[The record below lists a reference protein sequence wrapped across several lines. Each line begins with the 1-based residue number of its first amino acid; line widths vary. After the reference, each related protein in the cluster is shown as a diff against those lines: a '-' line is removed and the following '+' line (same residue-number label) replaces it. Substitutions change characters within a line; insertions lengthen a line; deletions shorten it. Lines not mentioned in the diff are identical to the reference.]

1 MSADLGLPPKHA
13 ALTRS
18 YSSPDVHPHVQSHV
32 KPRPP
37 PYNHRSSS
45 LPSSPPDSPKAV
57 HEASPVDV
65 FLGGSCN
72 PTTWRRDIAI
82 PLLEAA
88 NITCYNPQV
97 DEWYEELI
105 ELESR
110 AKDTASF
117 VLFVIDNLT
126 RSIVSM
132 NEAAEFMCCGRRVVL
147 VVEDMPLEDVVLE
160 GTTISAHEISDLNAA
175 RACLRHFSRHYPQ
188 TTLCRSVADAVA
200 VIQHHLDANSP
211 SPFSLRSS
219 RLRKRSSVI
228 LSQMKAKNF
237 SLQRSSSSS
246 SIHEFDSAS
255 DDESG
260 DTPPPSKKLVY
271 LGGNITNTH
280 WRATFAI
287 PMLQKAGL
295 PYYSPRGDFQSYSSR
310 SRSHE
315 ELKADKLMKHK
326 AALLLIVI
334 PSNCRSIASMIDT
347 IGLICSGRAVI
358 LVIEPMQ
365 EGMPMED
372 GSLVWGR
379 EFKDLRRARLYLEET
394 AQRHDINIY
403 SSVDNAVQ
411 AIIDK
416 AKKAH

>member
-18 YSSPDVHPHVQSHV
+18 YSSPDVHPHDQSHV

-88 NITCYNPQV
+88 NITCYKPQV

-132 NEAAEFMCCGRRVVL
+132 NDAAEFMCCGRRVVL
-147 VVEDMPLEDVVLE
+147 VVEDMPLENVVLE

-175 RACLRHFSRHYPQ
+175 
-188 TTLCRSVADAVA
+188 
-200 VIQHHLDANSP
+200 I
-211 SPFSLRSS
+211 
-219 RLRKRSSVI
+219 
-228 LSQMKAKNF
+228 
-237 SLQRSSSSS
+237 
-246 SIHEFDSAS
+246 
-255 DDESG
+255 
-260 DTPPPSKKLVY
+260 
-271 LGGNITNTH
+271 
-280 WRATFAI
+280 
-287 PMLQKAGL
+287 
-295 PYYSPRGDFQSYSSR
+295 
-310 SRSHE
+310 
-315 ELKADKLMKHK
+315 
-326 AALLLIVI
+326 
-334 PSNCRSIASMIDT
+334 
-347 IGLICSGRAVI
+347 
-358 LVIEPMQ
+358 
-365 EGMPMED
+365 
-372 GSLVWGR
+372 
-379 EFKDLRRARLYLEET
+379 
-394 AQRHDINIY
+394 
-403 SSVDNAVQ
+403 
-411 AIIDK
+411 
-416 AKKAH
+416 